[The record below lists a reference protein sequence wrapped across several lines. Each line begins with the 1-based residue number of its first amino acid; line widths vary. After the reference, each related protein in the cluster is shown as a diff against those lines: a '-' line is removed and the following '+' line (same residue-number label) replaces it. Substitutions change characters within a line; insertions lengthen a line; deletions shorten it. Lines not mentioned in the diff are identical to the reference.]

1 VLEGILLK
9 SISCGALRDDNVGE
23 AVTLSGWVHRRRD
36 HGNLIFIDLRDREG
50 LVQVV
55 FNPETAANAHKIAED
70 LRNEWVVQV
79 IGEVTKRPAGTEN
92 PDMPTGIVE
101 VYAEQLKVLNQ
112 SLTPP
117 FYVNEEVPVDE
128 NLRLRYRY
136 VDLRRE
142 GMKEALVVRHKVVK
156 YIRDFLD
163 DAGFLEIE
171 TPILIKSTPEGAR
184 DHVVPSRLY
193 PGSFYALPQSPQQ
206 LKQLLMVGGI
216 EKYFQIARCFRD
228 EDSRAD
234 RQPEFTQLD
243 LEMSFVEQEDILGLT
258 EELFTGLMTDLFPEK
273 TIRRPF
279 PRLTYEE
286 AMRDYAIDRPDLR
299 FDLKMAD
306 LAPIAK
312 TVEFNV
318 FQNVLDSGGIVKG
331 FAAPGCSDYT
341 RKQIDELTDFVRS
354 RGASGLIA
362 IGISSSGE
370 GADDLN
376 MGEVKSNILRFLS
389 EDHVKGFAKQTGA
402 QNGDLVLMIAGEKN
416 QTNQALGA
424 LRHEIG
430 ERLQLGDP
438 NEMAFALITD
448 FPLFE
453 WNSDEER
460 WDASHHAFCMP
471 KEGYT
476 QYMDTDPGEVI
487 AQSYDLICNGIE
499 MASGSI
505 RVHNRELQ
513 EKIFEV
519 LGYSKEQVSDRF
531 GQILDA
537 FEYGAPPHGGIAPGI
552 DRLIMVLL
560 GKESIR
566 DVIAF
571 PKTQSQMDP
580 LFGAPSVIDD
590 SQLEELNIQLIPVEE

>member
-1 VLEGILLK
+1 MLEGILLK
-9 SISCGALRDDNVGE
+9 SISCGALRDENVGE
-23 AVTLSGWVHRRRD
+23 SVTLSGWVHRRRD

-79 IGEVTKRPAGTEN
+79 KGEVTKRPTGTEN
-92 PDMPTGIVE
+92 MDMPTGIVE
-101 VYAEQLKVLNQ
+101 VYAEHLKVLNH

-117 FYVNEEVPVDE
+117 FYVNDEVSVDE

-136 VDLRRE
+136 LDLRRE

-243 LEMSFVEQEDILGLT
+243 LEMSFVEQEDILQLT
-258 EELFTGLMTDLFPEK
+258 EELFTGLMNDLFPDK
-273 TIRRPF
+273 TIMKPF
-279 PRLTYEE
+279 PRLTHEE

-312 TVEFNV
+312 SVEFNV

-341 RKQIDELTDFVRS
+341 RGQIDELTDFVRA
-354 RGASGLIA
+354 RGANGLIA
-362 IGISSSGE
+362 IGISGTGDS
-370 GADDLN
+370 ADDLD
-376 MGEVKSNILRFLS
+376 MSEVKSNILRFLS
-389 EDHVKGFAKQTGA
+389 EEHVRGFAERTGA
-402 QNGDLVLMIAGEKN
+402 QNGDLVLMIAGEEN

-424 LRHEIG
+424 LRHEMG
-430 ERLQLGDP
+430 GRLKLGDP

-453 WNSDEER
+453 WNHDEDR

-471 KEGYT
+471 KDGYI
-476 QYMDTDPGEVI
+476 QYMESDPSKVI

-505 RVHNRELQ
+505 RVHERELQ
-513 EKIFEV
+513 EKIFAV
-519 LGYSKEQVSDRF
+519 LGYSKEQVSERF
-531 GQILDA
+531 AQILDA

-580 LFGAPSVIDD
+580 LFGSPSAIDE
-590 SQLEELNIQLIPVEE
+590 SQLEELNIRLIPVED

>member
-1 VLEGILLK
+1 
-9 SISCGALRDDNVGE
+9 
-23 AVTLSGWVHRRRD
+23 
-36 HGNLIFIDLRDREG
+36 
-50 LVQVV
+50 
-55 FNPETAANAHKIAED
+55 
-70 LRNEWVVQV
+70 
-79 IGEVTKRPAGTEN
+79 
-92 PDMPTGIVE
+92 M
-101 VYAEQLKVLNQ
+101 
-112 SLTPP
+112 
-117 FYVNEEVPVDE
+117 
-128 NLRLRYRY
+128 
-136 VDLRRE
+136 
-142 GMKEALVVRHKVVK
+142 
-156 YIRDFLD
+156 
-163 DAGFLEIE
+163 
-171 TPILIKSTPEGAR
+171 
-184 DHVVPSRLY
+184 VPSRLY
-193 PGSFYALPQSPQQ
+193 PGAFYALPQSPQQ

-243 LEMSFVEQEDILGLT
+243 LEMSFVDQEDILRLT
-258 EELFTGLMTDLFPEK
+258 EELFTGLITDLFPEK
-273 TIRRPF
+273 TIIKPF

-286 AMRDYAIDRPDLR
+286 AMKDYASDRPDLR
-299 FDLKMAD
+299 FDLKVAD

-318 FQNVLDSGGIVKG
+318 FHNVLDAGGIIRG

-341 RKQIDELTDFVRS
+341 RKQIDELTDFVRE

-362 IGISSSGE
+362 IGVN
-370 GADDLN
+370 GAGDASKDLD
-376 MGEVKSNILRFLS
+376 MSEVKSNILRFLTP
-389 EDHVKGFAKQTGA
+389 EHVKGFAEQTGA
-402 QNGDLVLMIAGEKN
+402 MNGDLVLMIAGEEK

-430 ERLQLGDP
+430 NRLKLGDP
-438 NEMAFALITD
+438 DKLAFALITD

-471 KEGYT
+471 KEGYGD
-476 QYMDTDPGEVI
+476 YLDNDPGKVI
-487 AQSYDLICNGIE
+487 AQSYDLICNGLE

-513 EKIFEV
+513 EKIFGV

-531 GQILDA
+531 AQILDA

-560 GKESIR
+560 AKESIR

-580 LFGAPSVIDD
+580 LFGAPSKIDD

>member
-1 VLEGILLK
+1 MLEGILLK
-9 SISCGALRDDNVGE
+9 SISCGALRDENVGE
-23 AVTLSGWVHRRRD
+23 SVTLSGWVHRRRD

-55 FNPETAANAHKIAED
+55 FNPETAENAHKVAEN
-70 LRNEWVVQV
+70 LRNEWVVQI
-79 IGEVTKRPAGTEN
+79 IGEVIKRPAGTEN
-92 PDMPTGIVE
+92 SDMPTGTVE
-101 VYAEQLKVLNQ
+101 VYAEHLTVLNQ

-117 FYVNEEVPVDE
+117 FYVNEEVSVDE
-128 NLRLRYRY
+128 NLRLKYRY
-136 VDLRRE
+136 IDLRRK
-142 GMKEALVVRHKVVK
+142 GMKDALVVRHKVVK

-193 PGSFYALPQSPQQ
+193 PGAFYALPQSPQQ

-243 LEMSFVEQEDILGLT
+243 LEMSFVDQEDILRLT
-258 EELFTGLMTDLFPEK
+258 EELFTGLITDLFPEK
-273 TIRRPF
+273 TIIKPF

-286 AMRDYAIDRPDLR
+286 AMKDYASDRPDLR
-299 FDLKMAD
+299 FDLKVAD

-318 FQNVLDSGGIVKG
+318 FHNVLDAGGIIRG
-331 FAAPGCSDYT
+331 FAVPGCSDYT
-341 RKQIDELTDFVRS
+341 RKQIDELTNFVRE

-362 IGISSSGE
+362 IGVSSAGDASE
-370 GADDLN
+370 DLD
-376 MGEVKSNILRFLS
+376 MSEVKSNILRFLTS
-389 EDHVKGFAKQTGA
+389 EHVKGFAKQTGA
-402 QNGDLVLMIAGEKN
+402 KNGDLVLMIAGEEK

-430 ERLQLGDP
+430 NRLKLGDP
-438 NEMAFALITD
+438 DKLAFALITD

-476 QYMDTDPGEVI
+476 DYLDNDPGKVI
-487 AQSYDLICNGIE
+487 AQSYDLICNGLE

-505 RVHNRELQ
+505 RVHKRELQ
-513 EKIFEV
+513 EKIFGV

-531 GQILDA
+531 AQILDA

-560 GKESIR
+560 AKESIR

-580 LFGAPSVIDD
+580 LFGAPSKIDD

>member
-1 VLEGILLK
+1 MLK
-9 SISCGALRDDNVGE
+9 SISCGALRDENVGE
-23 AVTLSGWVHRRRD
+23 SVTLSGWVHRRRD

-55 FNPETAANAHKIAED
+55 FNPETAENAHKVAEN
-70 LRNEWVVQV
+70 LRNEWVVQI
-79 IGEVTKRPAGTEN
+79 IGEVIKRPAGTEN
-92 PDMPTGIVE
+92 PDMPTGTVE
-101 VYAEQLKVLNQ
+101 VYAEHLTVLNQ

-117 FYVNEEVPVDE
+117 FYVNEEVSVDE
-128 NLRLRYRY
+128 NLRLKYRY
-136 VDLRRE
+136 IDLRRK
-142 GMKEALVVRHKVVK
+142 GMKDALVVRHKVVK

-193 PGSFYALPQSPQQ
+193 PGTFYALPQSPQQ

-243 LEMSFVEQEDILGLT
+243 LEMSFVDQEDILRLT
-258 EELFTGLMTDLFPEK
+258 EELFTGLITDLFPEK
-273 TIRRPF
+273 TIIKPF

-286 AMRDYAIDRPDLR
+286 AMKDYASDRPDLR
-299 FDLKMAD
+299 FDLKVAD

-318 FQNVLDSGGIVKG
+318 FHNVLDAGGIIRG
-331 FAAPGCSDYT
+331 FAVPGCSDYT
-341 RKQIDELTDFVRS
+341 RKQIDELTNFVRE

-362 IGISSSGE
+362 IGVNSAGDASE
-370 GADDLN
+370 DLD
-376 MGEVKSNILRFLS
+376 MSEVKSNILRFLTP
-389 EDHVKGFAKQTGA
+389 EHVKGFAKQTGA
-402 QNGDLVLMIAGEKN
+402 KNGDLVLMIAGEEK

-430 ERLQLGDP
+430 NRLKLGDP
-438 NEMAFALITD
+438 DKLAFALITD

-471 KEGYT
+471 KEGYGD
-476 QYMDTDPGEVI
+476 YLDNDPGKVI
-487 AQSYDLICNGIE
+487 AQSYDLICNGLE

-513 EKIFEV
+513 EKIFGV

-531 GQILDA
+531 AQILDA

-560 GKESIR
+560 AKESIR

-580 LFGAPSVIDD
+580 LFGAPSKIDD